1 MKKRYILGAL
11 LLCALI
17 VLGVSCSDNSKD
29 NGDTLTSARL
39 ESLSS
44 RALTAETD
52 DYDLTDNSLLYWTYS
67 ASKDDNLFSTGT
79 TEETYL
85 KTDESGAWDAG
96 LPEKI
101 EGFSLGSWTF
111 TFNAYTSS
119 EAATDDGFSSDY
131 LYYSGIATSGV
142 LLTSDEDSNVVSVV
156 VDLVEASSGTGSLY
170 VKGLTFL
177 SDSNTTIDPSTYNSS
192 YGSEEGTISAVVY
205 LYDSNGY
212 TYSDDTLTIS
222 DDAEPFAAVTD
233 SDLAMFDTS
242 DTATGL
248 QVYYTDGDST
258 SYAIPVGYYAV
269 KINLEHSAYGVLASE
284 SYYPV
289 YIRSSLDTTV
299 SGSLTENL
307 VSVTIGNVVVNT
319 DGTTYFV
326 IIGSEVYT
334 IDVSGDYAVT
344 VTYSGSDSSIEGTYS
359 SDDST
364 ITFTV
369 DSTTYTLTLDEDS
382 AITGITS
389 SSTES

>member
-17 VLGVSCSDNSKD
+17 VLAASCSADSGKD
-29 NGDTLTSARL
+29 DSLTSARL

-52 DYDLTDNSLLYWTYS
+52 DYDLTDNSKLYWTYS
-67 ASKDDNLFSTGT
+67 ASKDDNLFSTGAT
-79 TEETYL
+79 DETYL
-85 KTDESGAWDAG
+85 KTDESGAWDVG
-96 LPEKI
+96 LPDKI

-119 EAATDDGFSSDY
+119 AAATDDGFSSDY
-131 LYYSGIATSGV
+131 LYYKGIATSGV
-142 LLTSDEDSNVVSVV
+142 ILTSDEDSNVVSVAV
-156 VDLVEASSGTGSLY
+156 TLVEASSGTGSLY

-177 SDSNTTIDPSTYNSS
+177 SDNSGTEIDPSTYNSS
-192 YGSEEGTISAVVY
+192 YGSTEGTISAVVY
-205 LYDSNGY
+205 LYDSDNY
-212 TYSDDTLTIS
+212 TYSNDTLTIS

-258 SYAIPVGYYAV
+258 SYDIPVGYYAV

-326 IIGSEVYT
+326 IIGSVVYT
-334 IDVSGDYAVT
+334 INVSGEVVT

-369 DSTTYTLTLDEDS
+369 DGTAYTLTLDEDS

-389 SSTES
+389 STES

>member
-17 VLGVSCSDNSKD
+17 VLAVSCSADSGKD
-29 NGDTLTSARL
+29 DSLTSARL

-67 ASKDDNLFSTGT
+67 ASKDDNLFSTGAT
-79 TEETYL
+79 DETYL
-85 KTDESGAWDAG
+85 KTDESGAWDVG
-96 LPEKI
+96 LPDKI

-111 TFNAYTSS
+111 TFNAYKSS
-119 EAATDDGFSSDY
+119 AAATDNGFSSDY

-142 LLTSDEDSNVVSVV
+142 ILTSDEDSNVVSVV

-258 SYAIPVGYYAV
+258 SYDIPVGYYAV
-269 KINLEHSAYGVLASE
+269 KIDLEHSAYGVLASE

-382 AITGITS
+382 AITDITS